1 MVQRI
6 HFFACATQN
15 RPIIL
20 RNSLIIIVR
29 HLMANKSDKVRMIS
43 CHEMTILVMAV
54 CTFLGSVEKSGG
66 KGFTY
71 LRGRT
76 HVLARMVARTCG
88 DGCTYLREKRQCTA
102 GTDAVHCN
110 RSRSALQP
118 PLQCTAS
125 ARTYL
130 VYFKRKYMRPPR
142 ITFAT
147 ADANVINRGCKRY
160 KPLPQTFA
168 GKGAHLGIPSPMV
181 FQMCLEQ
188 VIDSHWNKFIKPM
201 DGKITVWKRW
211 KVWEDICWG
220 IKVVEDPSQCLNGGT
235 VLSFEEV
242 SYLIVPS

>member
-1 MVQRI
+1 MRRDLIAFYVEDQ
-6 HFFACATQN
+6 
-15 RPIIL
+15 II
-20 RNSLIIIVR
+20 S
-29 HLMANKSDKVRMIS
+29 
-43 CHEMTILVMAV
+43 ILVQPINWFSRK
-54 CTFLGSVEKSGG
+54 T
-66 KGFTY
+66 
-71 LRGRT
+71 RGEGI

-147 ADANVINRGCKRY
+147 ADANVINRSSKRY

-181 FQMCLEQ
+181 FL
-188 VIDSHWNKFIKPM
+188 
-201 DGKITVWKRW
+201 
-211 KVWEDICWG
+211 
-220 IKVVEDPSQCLNGGT
+220 
-235 VLSFEEV
+235 
-242 SYLIVPS
+242 

>member
-1 MVQRI
+1 MGEGIPQKVSLHNLFTANVYDGGCKRLRWRLQT
-6 HFFACATQN
+6 FAGKD
-15 RPIIL
+15 
-20 RNSLIIIVR
+20 
-29 HLMANKSDKVRMIS
+29 AN
-43 CHEMTILVMAV
+43 V
-54 CTFLGSVEKSGG
+54 CG
-66 KGFTY
+66 
-71 LRGRT
+71 
-76 HVLARMVARTCG
+76 
-88 DGCTYLREKRQCTA
+88 EKRQCTA

-181 FQMCLEQ
+181 FQMSLEQ
-188 VIDSHWNKFIKPM
+188 VIDSH
-201 DGKITVWKRW
+201 
-211 KVWEDICWG
+211 
-220 IKVVEDPSQCLNGGT
+220 
-235 VLSFEEV
+235 
-242 SYLIVPS
+242 